1 MNKKFVAFVLIIV
14 LCLSFFSCGKP
25 SNLYTVYVIKD
36 GTGAKKDTYSSETVK
51 YNDAKQSYTFPE
63 TKDTQKLGMKD
74 VELVLGEQTF
84 QLQYDHTYNK
94 SGMDYQL
101 NHYRTNY
108 KATGLAISA
117 SYRDDNGKLEY
128 LHLDKSIVYP
138 ISDSPITSEAQAKET
153 CNKFLKQYV
162 SDIEKYEVS
171 VKTKMRVYSEAGSH
185 AENFDHFVSAD
196 EYVNADVNYEVNY
209 NYYIDDVETLDEV
222 QVTVRSD
229 GNLDG
234 LSFMLVGAYDKYSS
248 IDIDQKK
255 CDVLIEEQ
263 ITAMCTVDNYQY
275 TGSTNQKTLIL
286 CDDVLCMLVT
296 VTPTYEEQKTNE
308 SLSVDPIQMLI
319 PIAK

>member
-25 SNLYTVYVIKD
+25 SNLYTIYVI
-36 GTGAKKDTYSSETVK
+36 GGSNEKKDTHSRETVK
-51 YNDAKQSYTFPE
+51 YNDAKQSFTFPE
-63 TKDTQKLGMKD
+63 TKDTQKAGMKD

-84 QLQYDHTYNK
+84 QLQYDHTYNR

-101 NHYRTNY
+101 NSYRTNY
-108 KATGLAISA
+108 KTTGLAISA

-128 LHLDKSIVYP
+128 LALDKSVVYP
-138 ISDSPITSEAQAKET
+138 VSDSPIASETQLKEA

-171 VKTKMRVYSEAGSH
+171 VKTKMRLYSESGSD

-209 NYYIDDVETLDEV
+209 NYYIDDIETLDTV

-229 GNLDG
+229 GNLYI
-234 LSFMLVGAYDKYSS
+234 LSFMALGAFEKYSS
-248 IDIDQKK
+248 IDIDQTK
-255 CDVLIEEQ
+255 CDALIEEQ
-263 ITAMCTVDNYQY
+263 TIAMCTVDNYKY
-275 TGSTNQKTLIL
+275 IGNTNQKILIIY
-286 CDDVLCMLVT
+286 DGMLCMLVT

-308 SLSVDPIQMLI
+308 ALSVYPIQMLI